1 MPGLVKPVHL
11 IGDFL
16 VWPVVFLYPEY
27 KTSDMIQEFNETT
40 MSVFYF
46 YLYFLHL
53 NLCYILIFKRPKYPI
68 KFTKIVLSII
78 FIICNF
84 FSLI

>member
-1 MPGLVKPVHL
+1 MIIILYLFVYTIGGPIKELTIFDPSVPGLVKPVHL

-40 MSVFYF
+40 MSVYYFYF
-46 YLYFLHL
+46 LFFTFIFLLHF
-53 NLCYILIFKRPKYPI
+53 NI
-68 KFTKIVLSII
+68 
-78 FIICNF
+78 
-84 FSLI
+84 